1 MKVGLVLEG
10 GAMRGM
16 YTAGVLDEL
25 MENRIKI
32 DGVIGVSAGALFG
45 VNLLSGQEGR
55 VIRYNKR
62 FNHDKNY
69 MGILPFLKE
78 GNFVSTEYAYDIVP
92 KQLDVFDE
100 EAYKKAAET
109 IPFYAVVSEVENGRP
124 YYVRIRSVFRQM
136 DVLRASA
143 SMPFVSRPVRIG
155 DLHYLDG
162 GITDSIPF
170 RWMASNGYDRLIVVL
185 TRDLSYRKKPMS
197 PKLIR
202 AFYRKYPELEERLVQ
217 RHEVYNESADALK
230 EWEKDGRA
238 FVLRPSWPLCI
249 SRTETDP
256 SKLQEVYE
264 IGLADAE
271 AQMDLLRSYTNTTW
285 IKNM

>member
-16 YTAGVLDEL
+16 YTAGILDEL
-25 MENRIKI
+25 MENQIPF

-55 VIRYNKR
+55 VICYNKR

-69 MGILPFLKE
+69 MGILPLLKE
-78 GNFVSTEYAYDIVP
+78 GNFVSTEYAYDEVP
-92 KQLDVFDE
+92 RQLDVFDDA
-100 EAYKKAAET
+100 AYQKVAET
-109 IPFYAVVSEVENGRP
+109 TPYYAVVTEVESGRP

-143 SMPFVSRPVRIG
+143 SMPFVSKPVQIG

-162 GITDSIPF
+162 GISDSIPF
-170 RWMASNGYDRLIVVL
+170 RWMAGNGYDRLIVVL

-197 PKLIR
+197 PRLIH
-202 AFYRKYPELEERLVQ
+202 AFYKKMPELEERLIN
-217 RHEVYNESADALK
+217 RHEVYNESVETLK
-230 EWEKDGRA
+230 EWEAKGRTY
-238 FVLRPSWPLCI
+238 VIRPSVPLTI
-249 SRTETDP
+249 SRTERDP

-264 IGLADAE
+264 IGLNDAE
-271 AQMDLLRSYTNTTW
+271 AQMDGLRKYLQ
-285 IKNM
+285 